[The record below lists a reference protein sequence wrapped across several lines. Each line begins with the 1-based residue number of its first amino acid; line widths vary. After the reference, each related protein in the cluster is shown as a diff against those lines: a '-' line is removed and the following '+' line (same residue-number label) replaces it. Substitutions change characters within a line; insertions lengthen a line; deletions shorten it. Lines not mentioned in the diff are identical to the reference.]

1 MNRSFTTRE
10 KILLLLLTIMILG
23 VGYFKLFYQPM
34 QEQITANQQRQIA
47 AEDQFSVEAVRL
59 QRMKNMQNEI
69 EQFKQSGATVY
80 SEIPPYDNIQNVMIQ
95 LNTILGQAK
104 DYSISFQD
112 VQKQDDSKLV
122 IRPIELSFTPP
133 RITPRYTPLWMSC
146 TTAASAVPL
155 NRSRFRP
162 TRIFRSIMIS
172 AFRYPSRSM
181 KSRSKNKLPP
191 NA

>member
-47 AEDQFSVEAVRL
+47 VEDQFSVEAVRL

-104 DYSISFQD
+104 D
-112 VQKQDDSKLV
+112 DSKLV
-122 IRPIELSFTPP
+122 IRPIEVSFTA
-133 RITPRYTPLWMSC
+133 TDYATVHTVMDELYHC
-146 TTAASAVPL
+146 
-155 NRSRFRP
+155 RFRCA
-162 TRIFRSIMIS
+162 IEQIAVSANENLSVNNDISVSLSITFYEKQIE
-172 AFRYPSRSM
+172 
-181 KSRSKNKLPP
+181 K
-191 NA
+191 

>member
-34 QEQITANQQRQIA
+34 QEQITASQQRQIA

-95 LNTILGQAK
+95 LNTILG
-104 DYSISFQD
+104 
-112 VQKQDDSKLV
+112 
-122 IRPIELSFTPP
+122 
-133 RITPRYTPLWMSC
+133 
-146 TTAASAVPL
+146 
-155 NRSRFRP
+155 
-162 TRIFRSIMIS
+162 
-172 AFRYPSRSM
+172 
-181 KSRSKNKLPP
+181 
-191 NA
+191 

>member
-122 IRPIELSFTPP
+122 IRPIELSFTATDYATV
-133 RITPRYTPLWMSC
+133 RTVMDELYHC
-146 TTAASAVPL
+146 
-155 NRSRFRP
+155 RFRCA
-162 TRIFRSIMIS
+162 IEQIAVSANENLSVNNDISVSLSITFYEKQIE
-172 AFRYPSRSM
+172 
-181 KSRSKNKLPP
+181 K
-191 NA
+191 

>member
-34 QEQITANQQRQIA
+34 QEQITASQQRQIA

-122 IRPIELSFTPP
+122 IRPIELSFTA
-133 RITPRYTPLWMSC
+133 TDYATVHTVMDELYHC
-146 TTAASAVPL
+146 
-155 NRSRFRP
+155 RFRCAIEQI
-162 TRIFRSIMIS
+162 TVSANENLSVNNDISVSLSITFYEKQIE
-172 AFRYPSRSM
+172 
-181 KSRSKNKLPP
+181 K
-191 NA
+191 